1 MVSSRVYPSLE
12 RKPGGPDN
20 WVERAGGLPSY
31 IERIAKNLH
40 YERGFAIS
48 RAIATAV
55 NTVKR
60 WAKGGTVTA
69 YGTTK
74 RISAATQ
81 ALAAKSVAEWEA
93 KRKAGKIN
101 LSDVEWFIIDAT
113 HVSDEF
119 AIDLAE
125 ETSYLRDQKCKYC
138 ANPATKSI
146 LWAEGM
152 AYIPVC
158 EAHLEKGKGDVTNPM
173 TEKPDP
179 SEIVGIYD
187 LETGRKIEMTDTAG
201 AQVDLCAILASM
213 NVKDLAARANAIED
227 PAKRAA
233 ARARVIEMTSGMT
246 AEQVIDLASSIP
258 PRGPGG
264 RAKDGRP
271 SFKKQGKWGHGF
283 VPKDRAAK
291 EAKAKG
297 SPIAMKRMN
306 RLFSGG
312 AKPAKDAKPEPRKQK
327 QEPEG
332 RTGVNIQE
340 RGPGERASDVA
351 HLRNTEFQDRTEAK
365 GPNPQT
371 RLEAS
376 KQGRSTDTAHK
387 PWNEIPESQKTVR
400 NGKRYVVA
408 VYNGKQII
416 TEWLGG
422 VDEVRSTAL
431 NKRKTQKTLTTA
443 DAMNMTTAEIRQLLK
458 NPNTSDEVKKVLN
471 KALTAKV
478 AEK

>member
-1 MVSSRVYPSLE
+1 MVTSRVYPSLE

-31 IERIAKNLH
+31 IERIAKHLH
-40 YERGFAIS
+40 YEQGFSIS
-48 RAIATAV
+48 RAIASAV

-60 WAKGGTVTA
+60 WAAGGTVTA

-74 RISAATQ
+74 RITPKTQ
-81 ALAAKSVAEWEA
+81 ALAAKAVAEWTA
-93 KRKAGKIN
+93 KKAAGKIN

-113 HVSDEF
+113 TVSDEF
-119 AIDLAE
+119 VIDLAE

-158 EAHLEKGKGDVTNPM
+158 EAHLEKGKGAVTNPM
-173 TEKPDP
+173 TEEPDP

-187 LETGRKIEMTDTAG
+187 LATGRKIDMTDTAG

-213 NVKDLAARANAIED
+213 DVKDLAARANMIED
-227 PAKRAA
+227 PKQRAE
-233 ARARVIEMTSGMT
+233 ARARVLELTSGLS
-246 AEQVIDLASSIP
+246 AEAVIDLASSIP

-306 RLFSGG
+306 RLFGK
-312 AKPAKDAKPEPRKQK
+312 AKADKGTRKKIVQN
-327 QEPEG
+327 EVDNEG
-332 RTGVNIQE
+332 VKVEE
-340 RGPGERASDVA
+340 RGGSERATDIA
-351 HLRNTEFQDRTEAK
+351 HLRRQTFKDGEAR
-365 GPNPQT
+365 GT
-371 RLEAS
+371 DAEARLEES
-376 KQGRSTDTAHK
+376 KQPRATETAK
-387 PWNEIPESQKTVR
+387 KAWDEIPESMKTVR
-400 NGKRYVVA
+400 NGKRYVMA
-408 VYNGKQII
+408 RFGDKNII

-422 VDEVRSTAL
+422 VNETESSAL
-431 NKRKTQKTLTTA
+431 NKRKRQRTLTSA
-443 DAMNMTTAEIRQLLK
+443 DAMAMTSAEIRQMLK
-458 NPNTSDEVKKVLN
+458 NPNTPDEVKKVLN

-478 AEK
+478 GEE